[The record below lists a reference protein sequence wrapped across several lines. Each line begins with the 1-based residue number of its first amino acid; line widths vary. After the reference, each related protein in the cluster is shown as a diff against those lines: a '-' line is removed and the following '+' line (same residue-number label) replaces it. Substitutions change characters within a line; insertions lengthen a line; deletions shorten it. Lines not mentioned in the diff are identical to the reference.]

1 MSWHHI
7 NTRRISLQ
15 MCLFWNRGL
24 GEKAVAT
31 YGFGIKKFL
40 NYFDGQKTE
49 YYVPTA
55 EWDAYQDNLRQL
67 LEKNIFVRTIPW

>member
-1 MSWHHI
+1 MVVLATLYLFYTLLPDLSTPNYRPKHCRWHHI

-31 YGFGIKKFL
+31 YGFGIKIS
-40 NYFDGQKTE
+40 
-49 YYVPTA
+49 
-55 EWDAYQDNLRQL
+55 QL
-67 LEKNIFVRTIPW
+67 F